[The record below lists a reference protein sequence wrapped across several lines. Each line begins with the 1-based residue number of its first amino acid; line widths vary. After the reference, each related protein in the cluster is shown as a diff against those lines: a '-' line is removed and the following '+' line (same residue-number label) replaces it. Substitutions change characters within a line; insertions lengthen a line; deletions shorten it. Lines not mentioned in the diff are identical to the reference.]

1 MATGA
6 YAPYCIGEYREC
18 VAICDRAIELA
29 DGDPTVGAGTVVGC
43 PYAWC
48 HGFKGFVLVILGEL
62 EEARKLIE
70 QGRKIAREQGD
81 IEVIGWSHMWSAWL
95 AYVQGEPEAA
105 LGHGQQALE
114 IAERIGDSFSRA
126 WAWFQLGLAERM
138 QGQWER
144 SIEAIERSIA
154 IAREGRTSRE
164 GDAWRL
170 ALLGESH
177 LGLGD
182 AERARTLV
190 AEGLEIGPA
199 RGHSA
204 YEILANLALARV
216 LLAQGGAA
224 ARAETEAAL
233 ARALE
238 LARDTEAKSFE
249 PLIHVERAELAR
261 QSGEEEDRQRELRE
275 ARRLFTEIGA
285 SGQAERLAGELAL
298 LAS

>member
-1 MATGA
+1 
-6 YAPYCIGEYREC
+6 
-18 VAICDRAIELA
+18 
-29 DGDPTVGAGTVVGC
+29 
-43 PYAWC
+43 
-48 HGFKGFVLVILGEL
+48 
-62 EEARKLIE
+62 
-70 QGRKIAREQGD
+70 
-81 IEVIGWSHMWSAWL
+81 MWSAWL

-138 QGQWER
+138 QGEWER
-144 SIEAIERSIA
+144 AIEAIERSIA
-154 IAREGRTSRE
+154 IAREGRTARE

-170 ALLGESH
+170 ALLGECY

-190 AEGLEIGPA
+190 AEGLKIAPV
-199 RGHSA
+199 RGHAA
-204 YEILANLALARV
+204 YEIVANLALARV
-216 LLAQGGAA
+216 LLGSVGAA
-224 ARAETEAAL
+224 GRAEIEAAL

-238 LARDTEAKSFE
+238 LVGETGAKAFE
-249 PLIHVERAELAR
+249 PMIHVELAELAR
-261 QSGEEEDRQRELRE
+261 QTDDEEDRQLQLRD
-275 ARRLFTEIGA
+275 AHRLFTEIGA